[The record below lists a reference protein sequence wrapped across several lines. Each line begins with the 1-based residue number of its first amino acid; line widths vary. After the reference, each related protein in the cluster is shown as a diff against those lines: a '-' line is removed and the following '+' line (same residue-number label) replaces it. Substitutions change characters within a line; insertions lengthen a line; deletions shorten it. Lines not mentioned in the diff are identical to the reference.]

1 MNNLNHLIDKIE
13 IWIVGSRYVLSDG
26 EIKIDHNVPFDL
38 IWQIARHY
46 PVRDNK
52 IIHPEGMFLFW
63 SSITQVIERMNE
75 AGYETPDHI
84 KNQIL
89 MTMALK

>member
-13 IWIVGSRYVLSDG
+13 IWIARSRYVLSDG

-38 IWQIARHY
+38 IWQIARYY

-52 IIHPEGMFLFW
+52 IIHPEGMLW
-63 SSITQVIERMNE
+63 SSITQVIEHMNE